1 MKGRDVARRVS
12 TMPLSL
18 LGVQATVKAKT
29 NNNMQGIGFMPA
41 NVKKIRNKNNTKLK
55 LEINKRLQV
64 GRDEL
69 VNHEDNE
76 GAHQD
81 HHRDGHLGEPYTVT
95 TLDFFW

>member
-29 NNNMQGIGFMPA
+29 NNNMQGIGFMSA

-55 LEINKRLQV
+55 LEIDKRLQI

-76 GAHQD
+76 GAHQY
-81 HHRDGHLGEPYTVT
+81 HHWCWHLGKPYTVT
-95 TLDFFW
+95 TLEFFW